1 MNNDSYIYYRMYS
14 MLIKFVCIN
23 TNFVVIM
30 TYLSLSISAIDTR
43 KEAVCAAHTCILLMA
58 RLHTLQRMDDQV
70 KHSRAIG
77 KLIPPTTFS
86 FISGKALA
94 MRCVSPLFIS
104 MMCGGNVS

>member
-1 MNNDSYIYYRMYS
+1 MCIVW
-14 MLIKFVCIN
+14 LIKLVCIN
-23 TNFVVIM
+23 TSFIVIM
-30 TYLSLSISAIDTR
+30 MYSSLSTSAIGTH

-77 KLIPPTTFS
+77 KPIPPTTFS

-104 MMCGGNVS
+104 MMYGGDVS